1 MKKQI
6 ISESKLREIIKEEAL
21 RMKKRITLENEK
33 KTLLKKLNEMYMEEE
48 EMDDNTDD
56 GECEGSMAGAMGEG
70 EIEEGLGD
78 MFKKTDYSAEADQ
91 KLATPAYKKAAQE
104 AVSALVRKGAEA
116 VGDWAKHFFEGK
128 DTTDP
133 AQANEVFKNM
143 LGTYKNL
150 WKMAYIANK
159 GNMANMTFNPLTGA
173 FEKGSGPSTGTWF
186 TGLAEGKKANK
197 K

>member
-33 KTLLKKLNEMYMEEE
+33 KTLLKKLNEMYMEDSAA
-48 EMDDNTDD
+48 DDNTDD
-56 GECEGSMAGAMGEG
+56 GECDGSMAGAMGEG
-70 EIEEGLGD
+70 QEMEEGI
-78 MFKKTDYSAEADQ
+78 FSKTDHAADADQ
-91 KLATPAYKKAAQE
+91 KLTLPAYKKAAQE
-104 AVSALVRKGAEA
+104 AVSAIVRKGAEA

-128 DTTDP
+128 DITDQ

-150 WKMAYIANK
+150 WKSAYIANK
-159 GNMANMTFNPLTGA
+159 GNMANMVFNPLTGA
-173 FEKGSGPSTGTWF
+173 FEKGSGPSSGTWF
-186 TGLAEGKKANK
+186 TGLAGEGKEPKI
-197 K
+197 

>member
-48 EMDDNTDD
+48 AQD
-56 GECEGSMAGAMGEG
+56 ECEGSMADAGAME
-70 EIEEGLGD
+70 ESQVEEGI
-78 MFKKTDYSAEADQ
+78 FSKPDYSKDADQ
-91 KLATPAYKKAAQE
+91 KLALPAYKKAAQE
-104 AVSALVRKGAEA
+104 LVSTLVRKGADA

-128 DTTDP
+128 DVTDQ
-133 AQANEVFKNM
+133 AQANEVFRNM

-150 WKMAYIANK
+150 WKMAYIENG
-159 GNMANMTFNPLTGA
+159 GNMANMVFNPLTGV
-173 FEKGSGPSTGTWF
+173 FEKGSGPSSGTWF
-186 TGLAEGKKANK
+186 TGLTGEGKERK
-197 K
+197 